1 MLCQN
6 VREYSQ
12 QFMAICILSKF
23 EYIEVVFVD
32 LLEFLLRFV

>member
-12 QFMAICILSKF
+12 QLMAISILSKF